1 VARAHPGIEMGEERR
16 SLREEMKEA
25 KKEAIR
31 KERAA

>member
-1 VARAHPGIEMGEERR
+1 MGELRR

-31 KERAA
+31 KERAAWPI